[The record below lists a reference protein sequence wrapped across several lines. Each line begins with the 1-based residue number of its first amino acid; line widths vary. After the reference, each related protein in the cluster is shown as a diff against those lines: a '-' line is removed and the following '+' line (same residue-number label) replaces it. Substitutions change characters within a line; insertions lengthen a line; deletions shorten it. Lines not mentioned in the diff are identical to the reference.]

1 MKVVVVTFTIMFCM
15 LNYGFAYEY
24 SKKANLKIPPYT
36 FGMLAV
42 CITLIFF
49 IGLIKFLYNMGWWPE

>member
-15 LNYGFAYEY
+15 LNYGIAYEY
-24 SKKANLKIPPYT
+24 SKKTNLKIAPYT

-42 CITLIFF
+42 CVTLFF
-49 IGLIKFLYNMGWWPE
+49 STVLIKFLYNMGWWPE